1 MMTAGAM
8 AGPITPTESTT
19 IRRLPGRAAS
29 SWESVAAILDEG
41 FVCHVGFT
49 GADGRP
55 YVIPTAYG
63 RIGDTLFLHGSP
75 ASRMLRTLAGGID
88 ICVTVT
94 LIDGFVFARSAF
106 HHSLNYRSVVVL
118 GRAVEE
124 KDPDAKA
131 AALTAFV
138 DHVVAGRS
146 ADIRPPS
153 PQEVRK
159 TTVLRLPL
167 REASAKVRTGP
178 PVEEP
183 DDLGLPVWGGVVPL
197 WLHAG
202 RPEADGQGTV
212 PPPAEP
218 PYLRANQP
226 ARTDPHDR
234 PGVPADREV

>member
-1 MMTAGAM
+1 MD
-8 AGPITPTESTT
+8 PITPSESTR
-19 IRRLPGRAAS
+19 IRRLPARAAS
-29 SWESVAAILDEG
+29 SWETIAAVLDEG
-41 FVCHVGFT
+41 FVCHVGFV

-63 RIGDTLFLHGSP
+63 RVDDMLFLHGSP

-94 LIDGFVFARSAF
+94 LVDGLVLARSAF

-124 KDPDAKA
+124 QDPAVKA
-131 AALTAFV
+131 AALETFV
-138 DHVVAGRS
+138 DHVVAGRA
-146 ADIRPPS
+146 ADTRAPNTR
-153 PQEVRK
+153 ELRA

-178 PVEEP
+178 PNEDP
-183 DDLGLPVWGGVVPL
+183 ADLDLPVWGGVVPL

-202 RPEADGQGTV
+202 LPEPDGQGAAGHV
-212 PPPAEP
+212 PQPL
-218 PYLRANQP
+218 YLRTNARARPSAMP
-226 ARTDPHDR
+226 AWL
-234 PGVPADREV
+234 